1 MAVDFDAVYR
11 ELIAPAIAAAGM
23 ETLRANAEAT
33 GCGVH
38 KPMFE
43 YLIFYDFAIADLTG
57 TNTNVFYAEGWSQ
70 VLGSVRA

>member
-1 MAVDFDAVYR
+1 MPFGKKVIPSGMAVDFDAVYR

-38 KPMFE
+38 KPMSS
-43 YLIFYDFAIADLTG
+43 T
-57 TNTNVFYAEGWSQ
+57 
-70 VLGSVRA
+70 